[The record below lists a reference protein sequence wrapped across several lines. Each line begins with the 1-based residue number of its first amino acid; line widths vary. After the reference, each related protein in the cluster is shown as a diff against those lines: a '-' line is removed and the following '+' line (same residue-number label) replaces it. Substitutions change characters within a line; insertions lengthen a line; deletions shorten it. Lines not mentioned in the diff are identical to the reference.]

1 MSEYGLIGKPL
12 SHSFSKII
20 HEKLADYTYELMPLD
35 EEDLDYFLRQKDFKG
50 INVTIPYKKTVIPY
64 LDFIDEHA
72 KAIGAV
78 NTIVNRD
85 DGFDYMIQ
93 HHHVPI
99 QNQKVLVLG
108 NGGAAAAIKAVCRNH
123 NAKQIL
129 CVSRHPKDDAISYKE
144 VYTNHCDADIII
156 NTSPV
161 GMYPHIDEQAVDLND
176 FPKCKAV
183 LDVVYNPICTKLC
196 LQAREKGLLYA
207 AGMEMLIVQAI
218 RAKEHFLQDTTPQK
232 VIDQILFDLLMEKT
246 NLVFI
251 GMPSCGKS
259 TIGKKVAQLSQKKFI
274 DLDDEIEK
282 EAKKTIPEIFAESGE
297 VVFRELETKVT
308 KRISANQNL
317 VIACGGGIIKN
328 KINIDML
335 RLNGILIFL
344 DRDLNQ
350 LVSNDPNRP
359 LSSSQ
364 KAVEDMYHQRMPY
377 YLQYSDIQI
386 VNNTNLDK
394 ISQTSIQKVE
404 DHIQDLICTG
414 GKTI

>member
-1 MSEYGLIGKPL
+1 
-12 SHSFSKII
+12 
-20 HEKLADYTYELMPLD
+20 
-35 EEDLDYFLRQKDFKG
+35 
-50 INVTIPYKKTVIPY
+50 
-64 LDFIDEHA
+64 
-72 KAIGAV
+72 
-78 NTIVNRD
+78 
-85 DGFDYMIQ
+85 
-93 HHHVPI
+93 
-99 QNQKVLVLG
+99 
-108 NGGAAAAIKAVCRNH
+108 
-123 NAKQIL
+123 
-129 CVSRHPKDDAISYKE
+129 
-144 VYTNHCDADIII
+144 
-156 NTSPV
+156 
-161 GMYPHIDEQAVDLND
+161 
-176 FPKCKAV
+176 
-183 LDVVYNPICTKLC
+183 
-196 LQAREKGLLYA
+196 
-207 AGMEMLIVQAI
+207 MLIVQAI

-344 DRDLNQ
+344 DRDLN
-350 LVSNDPNRP
+350 LLESNDPNRP

-386 VNNTNLDK
+386 LNNTNLDK